1 MYVPA
6 RIRFLPRSP
15 PHTGICKHLIED
27 SGLRK
32 NLYQKLHPPRVRIG
46 LPLVTTLLLLLPLA
60 ALGQRGGRHGSS
72 GTNSGTTAQP
82 EDPDVATFKHAIS
95 EQATEE
101 QIAQF
106 GLMMKATEA
115 ARQQAHDLRLLGS
128 NADNPDDLAT
138 KAAGL
143 QDAAERAQSEN
154 RTFQRSLSDSQAA
167 ALKKLTKSLTKSDAA
182 VSKDAK
188 AFSEQLE
195 QTRPNSGRL
204 LSGAA
209 HLEKAL
215 AVFQSDQLA
224 LGKEMGIQSH

>member
-1 MYVPA
+1 
-6 RIRFLPRSP
+6 
-15 PHTGICKHLIED
+15 LIED
-27 SGLRK
+27 TGLGNSWK
-32 NLYQKLHPPRVRIG
+32 KLYPPRVRIG
-46 LPLVTTLLLLLPLA
+46 LPLVTTTLLLLFPLV

-72 GTNSGTTAQP
+72 GANSGTAAQP

-106 GLMMKATEA
+106 GLMTKTTEA
-115 ARQQAHDLRLLGS
+115 ARQRAHDLRILGS
-128 NADNPDDLAT
+128 NAGNPEDLAT

-143 QDAAERAQSEN
+143 QDAVEKAQSEN
-154 RTFQRSLSDSQAA
+154 RIFQRSLSDSQTA
-167 ALKKLTKSLTKSDAA
+167 ALKKLTKSLTKSDVA

-188 AFSEQLE
+188 VFSEQLE

-204 LSGAA
+204 VGDAA
-209 HLEKAL
+209 KLEKAL
-215 AVFQSDQLA
+215 ALFQSDQLA